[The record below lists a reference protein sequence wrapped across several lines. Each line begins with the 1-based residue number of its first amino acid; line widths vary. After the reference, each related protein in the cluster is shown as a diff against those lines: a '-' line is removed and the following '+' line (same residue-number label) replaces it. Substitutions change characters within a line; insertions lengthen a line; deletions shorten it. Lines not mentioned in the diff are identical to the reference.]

1 MRSWRLTALLHAV
14 LLGGAR
20 FTTAGAS
27 RWASLWGTS
36 SRGRALMTPARPL
49 AQQRLARDGPT
60 MQNQR
65 GMATFDISKTQLGS
79 GSFTATRAET
89 NFSVSAIAQELES
102 IQQGR
107 SRNVVILGTRHC
119 PYLHLQLVEL
129 LSYALV
135 LADNHIWT
143 SGSTGT
149 HAAAIRGALRAEK
162 PELLT
167 VILPQ
172 TLKRQPLEIRKLLG
186 QVQQVIELGND
197 QLPLDA
203 AARIC
208 NSELLSKGDQLIIF
222 AFHDSTTLQQ
232 TIEEAKGMSIL
243 TTVFYLD

>member
-1 MRSWRLTALLHAV
+1 MRSWRLRALLHAV
-14 LLGGAR
+14 LLGGAT
-20 FTTAGAS
+20 FTTAGAG

-36 SRGRALMTPARPL
+36 SRGRVLMTPARPMV
-49 AQQRLARDGPT
+49 QRRLARDGPR
-60 MQNQR
+60 MQNQL
-65 GMATFDISKTQLGS
+65 GAPTFDISKTQLGS
-79 GSFTATRAET
+79 SSGTATRDDMD
-89 NFSVSAIAQELES
+89 FSVSAILQQLES
-102 IQQGR
+102 IQQGK
-107 SRNVVILGTRHC
+107 SKNVVILGSRHC

-143 SGSTGT
+143 SGATGT

-172 TLKRQPLEIRKLLG
+172 TLKRQPLEIRELLG
-186 QVQQVIELGND
+186 KVQQVIELGND

-243 TTVFYLD
+243 TTVLYLD